1 MSYDYNSFFLIMELD
16 LYLNRKVNSES
27 DFNENSI
34 EINQICY
41 KIKTITEQV

>member
-27 DFNENSI
+27 DFNENSFKKT
-34 EINQICY
+34 NQ
-41 KIKTITEQV
+41 KQ